1 MRRRGYL
8 CERILGQKSDTP
20 LNLQHSRAVDDAGIR
35 AVRGLFLTI
44 PTVGRFLPTGS
55 GPRKGARAEQIGR
68 RGLLRPVGT

>member
-44 PTVGRFLPTGS
+44 PTVG
-55 GPRKGARAEQIGR
+55 
-68 RGLLRPVGT
+68 